1 MVAVR
6 GGPQA
11 AANSAFHPVSQGPR
25 LGRCR
30 TIFLAEVERRAGIWM
45 SLRRMVPLR
54 ALPRSVPASVPMARD
69 RLNAIVAKTSQSAF
83 AVKIPDG
90 RWPNAL
96 SVRSALTYSIIACWR
111 CVLWAVTVSSSP
123 W

>member
-11 AANSAFHPVSQGPR
+11 AANSAFHPVSQGQR

-30 TIFLAEVERRAGIWM
+30 TSFLAEVEIRAGIWM

-54 ALPRSVPASVPMARD
+54 AVPSVPASVPMARD

>member
-11 AANSAFHPVSQGPR
+11 AANSAFHPVSQGQR
-25 LGRCR
+25 LDRCR
-30 TIFLAEVERRAGIWM
+30 TSFLAEVEIRARIWM

-54 ALPRSVPASVPMARD
+54 AAPRSVPASVPMARD
-69 RLNAIVAKTSQSAF
+69 RLNAIVAKTSLSAF

-90 RWPNAL
+90 RWPNCPT
-96 SVRSALTYSIIACWR
+96 SVGRTS
-111 CVLWAVTVSSSP
+111 
-123 W
+123 